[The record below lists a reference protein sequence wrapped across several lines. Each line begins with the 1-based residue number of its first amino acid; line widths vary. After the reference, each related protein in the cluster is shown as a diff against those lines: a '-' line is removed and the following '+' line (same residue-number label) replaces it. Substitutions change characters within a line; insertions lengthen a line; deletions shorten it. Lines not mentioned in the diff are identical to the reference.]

1 MIAFLFRKLNEW
13 RGILTVDV
21 IPSDEEFSFLEW
33 LDDQSADDYGT
44 FL

>member
-1 MIAFLFRKLNEW
+1 MTAFLFRKLNEW
-13 RGILTVDV
+13 RGIQTISV

-33 LDDQSADDYGT
+33 LSEPHDDYGT